1 MLGAGMRPNLRDHFA
16 FAAAD
21 RPTAATDD
29 LHQPHRPRQNNRAT
43 TSTDPLF
50 DLTGRV
56 AIVTGASS
64 GLGAHFARMLHSRG
78 VRVVMAAR
86 RRELVESLAG
96 EFGDNAVAVTID
108 LTESGAATALVE
120 RSVEAFGRLDLMV
133 NNAGTTASGPA
144 EAETPARFDRV
155 LKLNLSAV
163 FECCQ
168 AAAGA
173 MRPAG
178 RGSIVNIA
186 SVAGFVSLSDRYPM
200 AGYAASKHGVVGL
213 TRELGA
219 QWAPRGIRVNAIAP
233 GWFPTELTGQ
243 LQDQEQVRWIE
254 RRTPIG
260 RPGRLEE
267 LDAALVF
274 LAADGSSYMV
284 GQTIVVDGGWTI
296 L

>member
-1 MLGAGMRPNLRDHFA
+1 MLGAGVRPDLDDDFA
-16 FAAAD
+16 LAAAD
-21 RPTAATDD
+21 GPTAAADD
-29 LHQPHRPRQNNRAT
+29 LHQRHRRRQNNRVT

-50 DLTGRV
+50 DLAGRV

-78 VRVVMAAR
+78 MRVVMAAR

-96 EFGDNAVAVTID
+96 ELGENAVAVTID

-120 RSVEAFGRLDLMV
+120 RAVGAFGKLDLMV
-133 NNAGTTASGPA
+133 NNAGTSATGPA
-144 EAETPARFDRV
+144 EAETPARFERL

-173 MRPAG
+173 MLPAG
-178 RGSIVNIA
+178 KGSIVNIA
-186 SVAGFVSLSDRYPM
+186 SVSGFVSLSDRYPM
-200 AGYAASKHGVVGL
+200 AGYTASKHAVVGL

-233 GWFPTELTGQ
+233 GFFPTEMTGQ
-243 LQDQEQVRWIE
+243 LQDQEQVSWIE
-254 RRTPIG
+254 RRTAIG
-260 RPGRLEE
+260 RPGRIDE

-274 LAADGSSYMV
+274 LAADGSSYVV
-284 GQTIVVDGGWTI
+284 GQTLVVDGGWTI